1 MRLAGSRAFC
11 RLGDTQMA
19 SRMKVLQ
26 DQQAAL
32 QQEASKMLKAAE
44 ADGNRKLTE
53 TERERFQAIKAEREM
68 VAQELDIE
76 AQAREWEKYQAP
88 VVPMGN
94 EDSPKQA
101 AERKG
106 AETPD
111 GFESF
116 GDQLTAVIRAGMP
129 GGRTDSRLI
138 QAAASGLNESIGPDG
153 GYLVAQQRVAGIRE
167 RMYETG
173 QLLNRVNKQPIGA
186 GFNGVK
192 LYAVD
197 EASRADGS
205 RFGGVRVY
213 WTAEAG
219 EKLPSRPKFREI
231 DLKLKKVAGLVYLTD
246 ELLQDAV
253 ALEAYINRILPLEL
267 QFAVENAIIYGTGAG
282 MPLGFMNSGA
292 AVTVTRTT
300 AGSITYEDIMAMWSR
315 MWAPSR
321 STAVWLIDQSIESK
335 LYGMSLAVGV
345 GGVPVY
351 MPAGGISGAPFS
363 TLFGRPVIPYE
374 HGAALGTAGDIA
386 LVDPSQYT
394 LIDKG
399 GVQSASSIHVRF
411 IFDETVLR
419 FVYRVDGAPEWN
431 APLTPRSGGSTL
443 APFVILGA

>member
-53 TERERFQAIKAEREM
+53 QERERFQAIKAEREL
-68 VAQELDIE
+68 VAQELEIE

-88 VVPMGN
+88 VVPTGN
-94 EDSPKQA
+94 EDTLKQA

-106 AETPD
+106 ADTPD

-116 GDQLTAVIRAGMP
+116 GEQLTAVVRAGHP
-129 GGRTDSRLI
+129 NGQRDPRLR
-138 QAAASGLNESIGPDG
+138 AAASGLNESIGADG
-153 GYLVAQQRVAGIRE
+153 GFLVAQQRVAGIRE
-167 RMYETG
+167 RMYEQG
-173 QLLNRVNKQPIGA
+173 ELLNRVNKQPIGE
-186 GFNGVK
+186 GFNG
-192 LYAVD
+192 LTLFGVD
-197 EASRADGS
+197 ETSRADGS

-219 EKLPSRPKFREI
+219 EKLPSRPKFRKM
-231 DLKLKKVAGLVYLTD
+231 DLKLNKVAGLVYLTD

-267 QFAVENAIIYGTGAG
+267 AFAVENAIIYGTGAG

-292 AVTVTRTT
+292 AITVTRTT
-300 AGSITYEDIMAMWSR
+300 AGSVVYEDIMNMWAR
-315 MWAPSR
+315 MWAPAR
-321 STAVWLIDQSIESK
+321 KNAVWLIDQSIESK
-335 LYGMSLAVGV
+335 LYGMSLAIGV
-345 GGVPVY
+345 GGIPVY
-351 MPAGGISGAPFS
+351 MPAGGISGQPFT

-386 LVDPSQYT
+386 LVDPTQYT
-394 LIDKG
+394 LIEKG
-399 GVQSASSIHVRF
+399 GVQTASSIHVRF
-411 IFDETVLR
+411 IYDETVLR
-419 FVYRVDGAPEWN
+419 FVLRVDGQPEWN

-443 APFVILGA
+443 APFVILGT

>member
-1 MRLAGSRAFC
+1 
-11 RLGDTQMA
+11 MA
-19 SRMKVLQ
+19 SRIKALR
-26 DQQAAL
+26 DQQAKL
-32 QQEASKMLKAAE
+32 AAE
-44 ADGNRKLTE
+44 YKGVLAAAAADGNRKTTE
-53 TERERFQAIKAEREM
+53 QERERLAAIQKDRDEIEADLKLEAA
-68 VAQELDIE
+68 AQE
-76 AQAREWEKYQAP
+76 WERTEAP
-88 VVPMGN
+88 VVPTGN
-94 EDSPKQA
+94 EDDAKQA
-101 AERKG
+101 AERRG
-106 AETPD
+106 AKAPD

-116 GDQLTAVIRAGMP
+116 GDQLTAVIKAGTP
-129 GGRTDSRLI
+129 GGRTDPRLI
-138 QAAASGLNESIGPDG
+138 HAAASGLNEAIGPDG
-153 GYLVAQQRVAGIRE
+153 GYLVAQQRVEGIRE

-192 LYAVD
+192 LFAVD

-253 ALEAYINRILPLEL
+253 ALEAYINRVLPLEL
-267 QFAVENAIIYGTGAG
+267 MFAVENSIIYGTGAG
-282 MPLGFMNSGA
+282 MPLGFINSGA

-300 AGSITYEDIMAMWSR
+300 AGTITYEDIMAMWSR

-335 LYGMSLAVGV
+335 LYGMSLAIGV
-345 GGVPVY
+345 GGIPVY

-374 HGAALGTAGDIA
+374 HGAALGTPGDIA

-443 APFVILGA
+443 APFVILSA

>member
-1 MRLAGSRAFC
+1 
-11 RLGDTQMA
+11 MA
-19 SRMKVLQ
+19 SRYKALL
-26 DQQAAL
+26 DHQATLAR
-32 QQEASKMLKAAE
+32 EAKAILAAAADDKNRKTTADERKRLDEIAAE
-44 ADGNRKLTE
+44 RADIDVEL
-53 TERERFQAIKAEREM
+53 
-68 VAQELDIE
+68 AQEKRQMD
-76 AQAREWEKYQAP
+76 WERTQAP
-88 VVPMGN
+88 VIPTGN
-94 EDSPKQA
+94 EDTPKQA

-106 AETPD
+106 ADTPD

-116 GDQLTAVIRAGMP
+116 GDQLTAVIKAGMP
-129 GGRTDSRLI
+129 GGRTDPRLI
-138 QAAASGLNESIGPDG
+138 QAAASGLNETIGPDG
-153 GYLVAQQRVAGIRE
+153 GYLVAQQRVEGIRE
-167 RMYETG
+167 RMYEQG

-192 LYAVD
+192 LFAVD

-267 QFAVENAIIYGTGAG
+267 MFAVENSIIYGTGAG
-282 MPLGFMNSGA
+282 MPLGFINSGA

-300 AGSITYEDIMAMWSR
+300 PGAITYQDIMAMWSR

-321 STAVWLIDQSIESK
+321 STAVWLIDQSVESN

-374 HGAALGTAGDIA
+374 HGAALGTPGDIA

-431 APLTPRSGGSTL
+431 APLTPRSGGATL
-443 APFVILGA
+443 APFVILSA

>member
-1 MRLAGSRAFC
+1 
-11 RLGDTQMA
+11 MA
-19 SRMKVLQ
+19 SRIKALR
-26 DQQAAL
+26 DQQAKL
-32 QQEASKMLKAAE
+32 AAE
-44 ADGNRKLTE
+44 YKGILAAAAADGNRRTTE
-53 TERERFQAIKAEREM
+53 QERERLAAIQKDRDEIEADLKLEAA
-68 VAQELDIE
+68 AQE
-76 AQAREWEKYQAP
+76 WERTEAP

-94 EDSPKQA
+94 EDTPKQS

-106 AETPD
+106 TETPD
-111 GFESF
+111 GFASF
-116 GDQLTAVIRAGMP
+116 GEQLTSVIRAGVP
-129 GGRTDSRLI
+129 GGKTDPRLI
-138 QAAASGLNESIGPDG
+138 QAAASGLNETIGPDG
-153 GYLVAQQRVAGIRE
+153 GYLVAQERVAGIRE

-192 LYAVD
+192 LLGID

-205 RFGGVRVY
+205 RHGGVRVY

-219 EKLPSRPKFREI
+219 EKLPSRPKFREWE
-231 DLKLKKVAGLVYLTD
+231 LKLKKVAGLVYLTD
-246 ELLQDAV
+246 ELMQDAT
-253 ALEAYINRILPLEL
+253 ALEGYINRVLPSEL
-267 QFAVENAIIYGTGAG
+267 MFAVENAIIYGTGAG
-282 MPLGFMNSGA
+282 MPLGFINSGA

-300 AGSITYEDIMAMWSR
+300 PNSITYEDIMAMWSR

-321 STAVWLIDQSIESK
+321 SSAVWLIDQSIESK

-345 GGVPVY
+345 GGIPVY
-351 MPAGGISGAPFS
+351 MPAGGISGQPFT

-374 HGAALGTAGDIA
+374 HGAALGTAGDIV
-386 LVDPSQYT
+386 LVDPNQYT

-411 IFDETVLR
+411 IYDETVLR

>member
-1 MRLAGSRAFC
+1 
-11 RLGDTQMA
+11 MA
-19 SRMKVLQ
+19 SRMKKLQ

-32 QQEASKMLKAAE
+32 QKEAREILSAAE
-44 ADGNRKLTE
+44 KNEKNRMTVE
-53 TERERFQAIKAEREM
+53 QRERFDAIATEREEIEKELADERK
-68 VAQELDIE
+68 AQE
-76 AQAREWEKYQAP
+76 WERTEAP
-88 VVPMGN
+88 VIPTGN
-94 EDSPKQA
+94 EDDAKQA
-101 AERKG
+101 AERRG
-106 AETPD
+106 VSSPD
-111 GFESF
+111 GFESL

-129 GGRTDSRLI
+129 GGKTDPRLI
-138 QAAASGLNESIGPDG
+138 QAAASGLNETIGPDG
-153 GYLVAQQRVAGIRE
+153 GYLVAQQRIAGIRE
-167 RMYETG
+167 RMYEQG

-192 LYAVD
+192 LFAVD

-267 QFAVENAIIYGTGAG
+267 MFAVENSIIYGTGAG
-282 MPLGFMNSGA
+282 MPLGFINSGA

-300 AGSITYEDIMAMWSR
+300 ANSITYEDIMAMWSR

-443 APFVILGA
+443 APFVILGAAA

>member
-1 MRLAGSRAFC
+1 
-11 RLGDTQMA
+11 MA
-19 SRMKVLQ
+19 SRYKALQ

-32 QQEASKMLKAAE
+32 TKEYRGILEAAAK
-44 ADGNRKLTE
+44 DNNRKTNE
-53 TERERFQAIKAEREM
+53 QERERLIAIDAERTD
-68 VAQELDIE
+68 VNAELKLE
-76 AQAREWEKYQAP
+76 AAALEWERTQAP
-88 VVPMGN
+88 VIPTGN
-94 EDSPKQA
+94 EDTPKQA

-111 GFESF
+111 GFQSF
-116 GDQLTAVIRAGMP
+116 GEQLTAVIRAGMP
-129 GGRTDSRLI
+129 NGKRDERLI
-138 QAAASGLNESIGPDG
+138 QAAASGLNEAIGADG
-153 GYLVAQQRVAGIRE
+153 GYLVAQERVAGIRE

-192 LYAVD
+192 LFGID
-197 EASRADGS
+197 ETSRADGS
-205 RFGGVRVY
+205 RYGGVRVY

-231 DLKLKKVAGLVYLTD
+231 DLRLKKVAGLVYLTD

-253 ALEAYINRILPLEL
+253 ALEGLVNRILPLEL
-267 QFAVENAIIYGTGAG
+267 AFTVENSIIYGTGAG
-282 MPLGFMNSGA
+282 MPLGFINSGA
-292 AVTVTRTT
+292 TVSVTRTT
-300 AGSITYEDIMAMWSR
+300 AGSVVYEDIMNMWSR
-315 MWAPSR
+315 MWAPAR
-321 STAVWLIDQSIESK
+321 SNAVWLIDQSIESR

-351 MPAGGISGAPFS
+351 MPAGGISGAPFT

-374 HGAALGTAGDIA
+374 HGAALGTVGDIV
-386 LVDPSQYT
+386 LVDPTQYT

-411 IFDETVLR
+411 IYDETVLR

-443 APFVILGA
+443 APFVVLAT